1 MNLKLLTVASYS
13 SINDKDEEFSL
24 TGVYILQ
31 HTATFFDGSLIKVKI
46 VSWTADSVVDCTH
59 LSLYLALLVLQ
70 VLQAHLVLL
79 VLQDLLDLQV
89 LLALLAPLVHLVYL
103 GVLLVWLV

>member
-1 MNLKLLTVASYS
+1 MNLKLLTAASYS
-13 SINDKDEEFSL
+13 NINDKDEEFSL
-24 TGVYILQ
+24 RGAYNISQLFKICWLV
-31 HTATFFDGSLIKVKI
+31 DKSLKCVMDC
-46 VSWTADSVVDCTH
+46 SCVVDCTK

-89 LLALLAPLVHLVYL
+89 LLALLAPLVHLAYL